1 MKAAMLSA
9 LSAALFTSSLAA
21 AQTPPG
27 AILATTGAEQSALA
41 PTAVPTTDDD
51 PQTLIGPDGFLRH
64 SGWYVAPSFGVTGV
78 DSHVGY
84 LSGLRGAWVMNRTF
98 GIGLAANGFG
108 WDVLHSDSLN
118 THADRRMAGG
128 YGGLLLQYN
137 IAPDRLVHGFVD
149 STIGGG
155 AACYDTHEANRWESC
170 PSATAFFVFEPSANV
185 EVNVTKFMRVA
196 VGGGYRLAL
205 SDTMNKGLASSDLS
219 GFLARA
225 NLEFGQF

>member
-1 MKAAMLSA
+1 MKTAILSA
-9 LSAALFTSSLAA
+9 VLLTSSLAA

-27 AILATTGAEQSALA
+27 AILATTGAEPSVQATA
-41 PTAVPTTDDD
+41 PVEVANDGPE
-51 PQTLIGPDGFLRH
+51 TLIGPDGFLRH
-64 SGWYVAPSFGVTGV
+64 SGWYVAPSFGMTGV
-78 DSHVGY
+78 NGHVGY
-84 LSGLRGAWVMNRTF
+84 LTGLGAWVMNRTF

-108 WDVLHSDSLN
+108 WDVLHSDSLA
-118 THADRRMAGG
+118 THVDRRMAGG
-128 YGGLLLQYN
+128 YGGLLLIQHRSR
-137 IAPDRLVHGFVD
+137 PPGSRVRRQHHRRRRRLLRHPRRQPLG
-149 STIGGG
+149 I
-155 AACYDTHEANRWESC
+155 C
-170 PSATAFFVFEPSANV
+170 PSGAAFFVFEPSANV